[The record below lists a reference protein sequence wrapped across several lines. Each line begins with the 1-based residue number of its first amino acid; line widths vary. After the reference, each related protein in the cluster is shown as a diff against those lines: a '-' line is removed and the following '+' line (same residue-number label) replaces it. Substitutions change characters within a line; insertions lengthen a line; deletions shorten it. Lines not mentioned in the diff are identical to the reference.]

1 MIKVESHDH
10 FDVDELLKSDSE
22 DEIDFKENLENDEL
36 FGFDVKSNSVKPSS
50 NTLLKLC
57 AIETL
62 MNKNK

>member
-22 DEIDFKENLENDEL
+22 DEIDFKENDEL